1 MPRPQSFH
9 EDYHR
14 KEDIAAGSERGFGI
28 VFFIVFAVIGLW
40 PWLFGGA
47 PRLWS
52 LGVAAAFLL
61 VALLR
66 PGLLSPLNRIWF
78 SFGLLLHKIVTPVVM
93 GILFFL
99 TVTPTGIVMRLMGK
113 DPLHRRFDPDG
124 DDLLDR
130 TPASGSRPPGHAQS
144 VLGNQAWNFS
154 LNFGPSCEH
163 GRSSGCCR
171 SSS

>member
-61 VALLR
+61 VALFR
-66 PGLLSPLNRIWF
+66 PRLLSPLNRIWF

-93 GILFFL
+93 GVLFFL

-113 DPLHRRFDPDG
+113 DPLHRRFDPTATTYWIE
-124 DDLLDR
+124 R
-130 TPASGSRPPGHAQS
+130 QPPGPDPQ
-144 VLGNQAWNFS
+144 GMRNQF
-154 LNFGPSCEH
+154 
-163 GRSSGCCR
+163 
-171 SSS
+171 

>member
-14 KEDIAAGSERGFGI
+14 KEDIVAGSERGFGV

-40 PWLFGGA
+40 PWLFGGP

-93 GILFFL
+93 GVLFFL

-113 DPLHRRFDPDG
+113 DPLHRRFDPTATTYWIE
-124 DDLLDR
+124 R
-130 TPASGSRPPGHAQS
+130 QPPGPEPQ
-144 VLGNQAWNFS
+144 GMRNQF
-154 LNFGPSCEH
+154 
-163 GRSSGCCR
+163 
-171 SSS
+171 